1 MMSGSPVLRDSNDAS
16 GRRGA
21 VTVRAITFAV
31 FVAVAVTVGVLVPIP
46 EIEALRAWVADL
58 GFAGGAGFALLYAA
72 ITLTPAPK
80 NVLSVG
86 AGLAFGF
93 GWALTAV
100 YAGALLG
107 AAAAFALGR
116 GLGRDAVERFTGARV
131 ARLDALLRRRGLMAV
146 IGVRLIP
153 ILPFTAI
160 NYGAGLTAVRRRDYA
175 IGTALGII
183 PGTVAY
189 VALGAYGLEFGWPAW
204 AAVGVLG
211 ALTLVGAV
219 FVGTRR
225 RRGTEPSA
233 ERAAEGVAEPSAQGV
248 AEPSAERAGLAGAGA
263 AADQTDDENE
273 KP

>member
-1 MMSGSPVLRDSNDAS
+1 MSGLPVLRDSDDGSA
-16 GRRGA
+16 RRGA
-21 VTVRAITFAV
+21 VLVRAITLGV
-31 FVAVAVTVGVLVPIP
+31 FVAIAIAVGVFVPLP
-46 EIEALRAWVADL
+46 GLEALRAWTADL
-58 GFAGGAGFALLYAA
+58 GLAGGVGFALLYAA

-80 NVLSVG
+80 NVLSVA

-93 GWALTAV
+93 GWALAAV

-131 ARLDALLRRRGLMAV
+131 ARLDDLLRRRGLLAV

-153 ILPFTAI
+153 VLPFTAI

-175 IGTALGII
+175 LGTAVGII

-204 AAVGVLG
+204 TAIGVLG
-211 ALTLVGAV
+211 ALTLAGAV
-219 FVGTRR
+219 FAGVRR
-225 RRGTEPSA
+225 RREVEQPVAPEPAAPASAPQSPSRSTSA
-233 ERAAEGVAEPSAQGV
+233 ENEEG
-248 AEPSAERAGLAGAGA
+248 
-263 AADQTDDENE
+263 D
-273 KP
+273 

>member
-1 MMSGSPVLRDSNDAS
+1 M
-16 GRRGA
+16 
-21 VTVRAITFAV
+21 VRAITLGV
-31 FVAVAVTVGVLVPIP
+31 FVAIAIAVGVFVPLP
-46 EIEALRAWVADL
+46 ELEALRAWTADL
-58 GFAGGAGFALLYAA
+58 GIAGGVGFALLYAA

-80 NVLSVG
+80 NVLSVA

-93 GWALTAV
+93 GWALAGV

-131 ARLDALLRRRGLMAV
+131 ARLDDLLRRRGLFAV

-153 ILPFTAI
+153 VLPFTAI

-175 IGTALGII
+175 LGTAVGII

-204 AAVGVLG
+204 TAIGVLG
-211 ALTLVGAV
+211 ALTLAGAV
-219 FVGTRR
+219 FAGVRR
-225 RRGTEPSA
+225 RREVEQPVAPEPAAPASAPQSPSRSTSA
-233 ERAAEGVAEPSAQGV
+233 E
-248 AEPSAERAGLAGAGA
+248 
-263 AADQTDDENE
+263 NE
-273 KP
+273 ESD

>member
-1 MMSGSPVLRDSNDAS
+1 M
-16 GRRGA
+16 
-21 VTVRAITFAV
+21 VRAITLGV
-31 FVAVAVTVGVLVPIP
+31 FVAIAIAVGVFVPLP
-46 EIEALRAWVADL
+46 ELEALRAWTADL
-58 GFAGGAGFALLYAA
+58 GIAGGVGFALLYAA

-80 NVLSVG
+80 NVLSVA

-93 GWALTAV
+93 GWALAGV

-131 ARLDALLRRRGLMAV
+131 ARLDDLLRRRGLLAV

-153 ILPFTAI
+153 VLPFTAI

-175 IGTALGII
+175 LGTAVGII

-204 AAVGVLG
+204 TAIGVLG
-211 ALTLVGAV
+211 ALTLAGAV
-219 FVGTRR
+219 FAGVRR
-225 RRGTEPSA
+225 RRGVEQPVAPDPAAPASAPQSPSRSTSA
-233 ERAAEGVAEPSAQGV
+233 E
-248 AEPSAERAGLAGAGA
+248 
-263 AADQTDDENE
+263 NE
-273 KP
+273 ESD